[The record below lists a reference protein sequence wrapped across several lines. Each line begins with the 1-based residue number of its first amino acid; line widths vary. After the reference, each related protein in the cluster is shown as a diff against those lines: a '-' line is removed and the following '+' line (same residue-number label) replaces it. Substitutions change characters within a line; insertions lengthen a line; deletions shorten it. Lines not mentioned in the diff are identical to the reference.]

1 MLNFQLFLVLF
12 SALVIFSFGIA
23 FVPIAGVDEGRFAQ
37 ASLNMLK
44 SGDWFIPQVDGS
56 LRLEKP
62 IFFYWEQAFSFL
74 ILGQNEFA
82 ARLAS
87 VLSGTALV
95 ALAYFMGSIQGTAL
109 TAALICLSTL
119 IINVF
124 SKVAITDMSLCFFI
138 SATLSF
144 FFLSY
149 FFKTRTNNI
158 FNRQSS
164 DTRIYFYLASFFAS
178 IGFLTKGP
186 VALLLPAIVIFI
198 FLLKEKE
205 LIIFFSHKRYD
216 SLTCLV
222 MFLLINVPWYL
233 LAHIKTHGEFTKSF
247 FIGDNLN
254 RFLETTSN
262 HGGAIWYYIP
272 VILIGFFPWSFF
284 LIQALLNDQNSSK
297 VSRINI
303 TDNTNTLRRFNLIW
317 ITVGF
322 IFFSLA
328 QTKLI
333 TYILP
338 ISLPLVLSLAK
349 YWSVKM
355 NAGRAFQGRNYDVL
369 GGLLALFICFPL
381 VLLYILDKLSNSL
394 RAELVGDLQFFL
406 VVIGIIFSCILII
419 AMTSVK
425 TNLKLAFGLLFF
437 FSLSL
442 YISST
447 ELIARPIVNNLD
459 GGIKKFCKEIYS
471 QKDNKQKNKTRLNEN
486 NKPSIATFNLSR
498 ASIGFYCEESVH
510 NFTDLSKLNQML
522 LMKKNFYLISKHNE
536 FNKIKNSLDRS
547 FKVVLKTDK
556 YLFLKA
562 N

>member
-12 SALVIFSFGIA
+12 SALVIFSFAVA

-37 ASLNMLK
+37 ASINMIK

-62 IFFYWEQAFSFL
+62 IFFYWEQAFSF
-74 ILGQNEFA
+74 IIFGQNEFA

-119 IINVF
+119 IINIF
-124 SKVAITDMSLCFFI
+124 SKVAIIDMSLCFFI

-186 VALLLPAIVIFI
+186 VALLLPAMVIFI

-205 LIIFFSHKRYD
+205 LIIFFSHKKYD
-216 SLTCLV
+216 SITCIL

-233 LAHIKTHGEFTKSF
+233 LAHIKTQGEFTQGF
-247 FIGDNLN
+247 FLGDNLN
-254 RFLETTSN
+254 RFFETTSN
-262 HGGAIWYYIP
+262 HGGAIWYYVP
-272 VILIGFFPWSFF
+272 VIFIGFFPWSFF
-284 LIQALLNDQNSSK
+284 LIQALLNDQSSSK

-317 ITVGF
+317 IIVGF
-322 IFFSLA
+322 TFFSLA
-328 QTKLI
+328 QTKLV

-338 ISLPLVLSLAK
+338 ISLPLILTLAK

-355 NAGRAFQGRNYDVL
+355 NAGRAFQGKNYDVL

-394 RAELVGDLQFFL
+394 KAELVGDLQFFL

-437 FSLSL
+437 FSLIL
-442 YISST
+442 YVSST
-447 ELIARPIVNNLD
+447 ELIAKPLVNNLD
-459 GGIKKFCKEIYS
+459 GGIKKFCKEIYIP
-471 QKDNKQKNKTRLNEN
+471 QNIKKGRVAKQRRSKKA
-486 NKPSIATFNLSR
+486 SINTFNLNR
-498 ASIGFYCEESVH
+498 ASIGFYCSEKVH
-510 NFTDLSKLNQML
+510 NFTEISRLEERLQSNKEAYIIT
-522 LMKKNFYLISKHNE
+522 KNSELDKV
-536 FNKIKNSLDRS
+536 KNSLS
-547 FKVVLKTDK
+547 KAHKVLLKSDK
-556 YLFLKA
+556 YTFLKVY
-562 N
+562 